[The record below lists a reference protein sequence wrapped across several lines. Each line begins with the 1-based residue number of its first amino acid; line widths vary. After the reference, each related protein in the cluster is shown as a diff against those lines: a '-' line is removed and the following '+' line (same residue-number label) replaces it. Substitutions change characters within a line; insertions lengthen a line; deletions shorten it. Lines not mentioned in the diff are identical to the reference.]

1 MKLAKPITTSLGAVA
16 LTLIAAGSA
25 LAVNIGILS
34 QNGTS
39 AVGALD
45 TVTSTTAVA
54 ASQPS
59 PQFIYVNLNDPT
71 QAVTAVD
78 QTTAPQVA
86 PAAATNLVNTSL
98 VNTGEQEYEGAE
110 YDD

>member
-16 LTLIAAGSA
+16 LTLVAAGSA

-34 QNGTS
+34 QNGTT

-45 TVTSTTAVA
+45 TVTTTTAVA

-86 PAAATNLVNTSL
+86 PAATNLVNTSL